1 MNRIREVRMVMRM
14 TQSDLADA
22 TGISQAGISRMEGE
36 GLSLT
41 AESLMRIAQALG
53 VSSDYLLGLTDDPR
67 PVIEGPAVTLK
78 EWAIIQSM
86 RKGDI
91 ALAIQMMMAEAK

>member
-53 VSSDYLLGLTDDPR
+53 VSADYLLGLTDDPR